1 MPSYIDLYTFADGF
15 TRISRGADKGGY
27 YHELFLQHR
36 EFLIYRIQRMKVKG
50 SGTRAAANPDQEP
63 NFYAMA
69 KMRDIPFPTES
80 SNGADNLPKLNP
92 KLVAAAHKMSNN
104 SNTNQKRK
112 AATRTPNAG
121 QSTSD
126 IDAILDDNML
136 LEPNPVSIFPAAR
149 STHRQ
154 VSMTS
159 GDLMDSHSSLDSFNF
174 DTVDGDDDIMAD
186 VTDNL
191 DLDLSELE
199 DLLADEPSGVVREE
213 NDSTQAVAP
222 SPLVSSGPRFEPRPM
237 AVPPPLMSH
246 AAAARYNASFATSTA
261 ASSTAIPAMPSFDNS
276 EINFLHSLFAD
287 EAAVAAVPMSPIKI
301 AAAAKMASAGT
312 STCTT
317 TMKNPM
323 DAAANAQAD
332 YRNNVATNGGRSHF
346 QNTRAARTA

>member
-1 MPSYIDLYTFADGF
+1 MIYFYTCTDGF

-63 NFYAMA
+63 NFYSMTY
-69 KMRDIPFPTES
+69 MRDIPFPTES
-80 SNGADNLPKLNP
+80 SSGADHLPKLNP
-92 KLVAAAHKMSNN
+92 KLVAAANKLSNN
-104 SNTNQKRK
+104 SANRNAIQKRK
-112 AATRTPNAG
+112 AATPNAG

-126 IDAILDDNML
+126 VDAILDDDAL
-136 LEPNPVSIFPAAR
+136 FEPNPVSISPAAR

-222 SPLVSSGPRFEPRPM
+222 SPPVSSGPRFEPRPM

-261 ASSTAIPAMPSFDNS
+261 AFSTAIPAMPSFDNS